1 MKNPQAKTHQIVI
14 NNAQLKHIIDALIVQ
29 QQQLPTDEVGDTI
42 DNEFDTTDT
51 FYVYPA
57 DTLAMLGDI
66 LNGDDGRD
74 TIHGLCL

>member
-1 MKNPQAKTHQIVI
+1 MKNPQETAHHIVI
-14 NNAQLKHIIDALIVQ
+14 NNAQLQHIIDAMTLLLA
-29 QQQLPTDEVGDTI
+29 QLPTDEVGDTI